1 MLSIISLPKL
11 LSPTDSC
18 HVLVFLL
25 EVVADDTPAVQA
37 VLKADTR
44 RLRLLEEEKR
54 LQARLEKGEDSVAD
68 RLEKVCVCVCAC
80 ALFESAHHIL
90 IFYFSLILILSLLLW
105 FPHIEVTW
113 WAKK

>member
-11 LSPTDSC
+11 LSPTDFC

-25 EVVADDTPAVQA
+25 EVGADDTPAVQA

-54 LQARLEKGEDSVAD
+54 LQARLEKGEDSVAE
-68 RLEKVCVCVCAC
+68 RLEKVCVCVCAR
-80 ALFESAHHIL
+80 AA
-90 IFYFSLILILSLLLW
+90 
-105 FPHIEVTW
+105 FPLR
-113 WAKK
+113 